1 MKVSYPTVL
10 SPTIKLF
17 IVMVPGSVMDTTRP
31 LATSSIGFLESSM
44 VVMTK
49 DPDSMIWLGF
59 SMPVRVIFM
68 VLVKSAAT
76 PTRSNRPE
84 YITLSVRGVSTVN
97 PVFVCP

>member
-1 MKVSYPTVL
+1 
-10 SPTIKLF
+10 
-17 IVMVPGSVMDTTRP
+17 
-31 LATSSIGFLESSM
+31 
-44 VVMTK
+44 
-49 DPDSMIWLGF
+49 
-59 SMPVRVIFM
+59 MPVRVIFM